1 MESTLDFKL
10 TVDEANTIL
19 GALGNL
25 PYVQV
30 VNIITKLQTQA
41 QEQFAA
47 KEKKAEESL
56 FKTEHGIFD

>member
-1 MESTLDFKL
+1 MNDTLDFKL

-30 VNIITKLQTQA
+30 VNIVTKLQTQA

-47 KEKKAEESL
+47 KEKKAEDSL
-56 FKTEHGIFD
+56 FRTEHGIFD

>member
-1 MESTLDFKL
+1 MEDTLDFKL

-30 VNIITKLQTQA
+30 VNIITKLQAQA

-47 KEKKAEESL
+47 KEKKVEDSL
-56 FKTEHGIFD
+56 FRAEHGIFD

>member
-1 MESTLDFKL
+1 MEDALHFKL

-41 QEQFAA
+41 QEQLVV
-47 KEKKAEESL
+47 KEKT
-56 FKTEHGIFD
+56 TEDCLLTNLD

>member
-41 QEQFAA
+41 QEQFAT
-47 KEKKAEESL
+47 KEKRTEDSL
-56 FKTEHGIFD
+56 FRGEDVIFD